1 MLEFAHCCMRYQ
13 GTAELDFARCCMRY
27 QGAAKLEFA
36 RCCVRIC
43 RKELAVAC
51 ARAGLAPLSER
62 ELGFVES
69 ARNRHLYSALLS
81 PHHLATNTTSTTR
94 LEPGFLELVEAAV
107 AAGAVRV
114 VEVDDVWYV
123 QQADWAAAGALIQ
136 P

>member
-1 MLEFAHCCMRYQ
+1 M
-13 GTAELDFARCCMRY
+13 
-27 QGAAKLEFA
+27 
-36 RCCVRIC
+36 
-43 RKELAVAC
+43 
-51 ARAGLAPLSER
+51 RAGLAPLSER

-69 ARNRHLYSALLS
+69 SRNRHLYSTLLS
-81 PHHLATNTTSTTR
+81 PHHLATNTTNANS

-123 QQADWAAAGALIQ
+123 QQADWAAAGALIE